1 MIEIKKKVSE
11 PKEGRGRIE
20 KYPFSKMSVGDM
32 FEQPIKNYSNVARA
46 AHQYAK
52 RKGLQMRIHKIDK
65 KTCGVWRIK

>member
-1 MIEIKKKVSE
+1 
-11 PKEGRGRIE
+11 
-20 KYPFSKMSVGDM
+20 M